1 MRMTRLNIAI
11 ATFAFGLAAAPGVQ
25 AQDTTRKAS
34 AGEVALAPTY
44 ATLLAAI
51 NGAKGTTEQVK
62 LATMVPIKVR
72 VVDAK
77 LLVTAENRTEFG
89 AALNTN
95 KEAIVELRA
104 ALEKHDIV
112 VRTLRDTET
121 KYAVG
126 DVVAAQIVN
135 HEVVLFVHRHM

>member
-11 ATFAFGLAAAPGVQ
+11 ATLALGLAVAPAVQ

-34 AGEVALAPTY
+34 AGEVAYAPTY
-44 ATLLAAI
+44 ATLLTAI
-51 NGAKGTTEQVK
+51 NGAKGTTDQVK
-62 LATMVPIKVR
+62 LVPATTAKVR

-77 LLVTAENRTEFG
+77 ALVTAENTTEFE

-95 KEAIVELRA
+95 KDAIADLRS
-104 ALEKHDIV
+104 ALAKHDVIV
-112 VRTLRDTET
+112 KTLGDTET

-126 DVVAAQIVN
+126 DVVAAHVM
-135 HEVVLFVHRHM
+135 HGEVVLFVYRHM